1 MSDDCPEV
9 YGTSVQDFLGCLDTD
24 GDGWS
29 DQSDEYP
36 NDASRHLASE
46 ENEDSTPILL
56 VAALGLLI
64 LTLAMIG
71 LMRRKN
77 VQDSDINQFI
87 APPIGPPLPP
97 EGLPAGW
104 TIEQWMFYGEDYLKR
119 Q

>member
-1 MSDDCPEV
+1 
-9 YGTSVQDFLGCLDTD
+9 
-24 GDGWS
+24 
-29 DQSDEYP
+29 
-36 NDASRHLASE
+36 
-46 ENEDSTPILL
+46 
-56 VAALGLLI
+56 
-64 LTLAMIG
+64 MIG